1 MTLLSAHDRI
11 RVIYDAREM
20 TGSGKAARVQGMAS
34 YTSAGRL
41 GKLLRRG
48 RAFLAVAFAGDPYR
62 PAILNFLFWGSLLV
76 TYVFHVS
83 GYFVDD
89 VKLRFG
95 SVPFT
100 LVMGVLAALWLALPW
115 DPRASLRSKLVA
127 PAFMLVLFAL
137 IFLLT
142 DGGWFVLVF
151 PFVFANAAFLFGI
164 RGSVAYAAVP
174 LAISFVSIWAFPY
187 PGSDAGDAFRGAVG
201 LAVLAAVTIGISAAM
216 VEARLRREETEALLD
231 ELESAHAELERYA
244 ERVKELTVA
253 EERARMSREMH
264 DSLGHYLTVINVG
277 LQNAQRFREKKPE
290 AAWKEVEEA
299 RSLTREALSE
309 VRRWVRALKPLALEE
324 RAGPE
329 AMAALAHSFD
339 GTGLDVRF
347 TVEGRERELPGET
360 ELVLYRALQE
370 GLTNALRHSE
380 ARRVTASLAF
390 GLESVSLTVAD
401 DGEGAPEGASE
412 KGFGLGTLGER
423 AGVLGGVLSAG
434 NAPEGVGFVVRVEL
448 PMETR

>member
-1 MTLLSAHDRI
+1 MTR
-11 RVIYDAREM
+11 
-20 TGSGKAARVQGMAS
+20 GGKGAKGRSMAS
-34 YTSAGRL
+34 YISDGRL

-48 RAFLAVAFAGDPYR
+48 RMFLAFAFAGDPYR
-62 PAILNFLFWGSLLV
+62 PAILDFLFWGSLLV

-83 GYFVDD
+83 GFFIED

-95 SVPFT
+95 ALPFT

-115 DPRASLRSKLVA
+115 DPSASLRRKLVA

-142 DGGWFVLVF
+142 DGGWFVLIF
-151 PFVFANAAFLFGI
+151 PFVFANATFLFGI
-164 RGSVAYAAVP
+164 RGSIAYTAAP
-174 LAISFVSIWAFPY
+174 LAISFVSIWVFPY
-187 PGSDAGDAFRGAVG
+187 PGSDAGDAFRGAAG
-201 LAVLAAVTIGISAAM
+201 LAVLAAFAIGICAAM
-216 VEARLRREETEALLD
+216 VEAKRRREETEDLLG

-277 LQNAQRFREKKPE
+277 LQNAQRFREKRPE
-290 AAWKEVEEA
+290 AAWEEVEEA
-299 RSLTREALSE
+299 RGLTREALSE

-324 RAGPE
+324 GAGPE
-329 AMAALAHSFD
+329 AMAAMARSFE
-339 GTGLDVRF
+339 GTGFDVRF
-347 TVEGRERELPGET
+347 TVEGPERELSGEA

-370 GLTNALRHSE
+370 GLTNALKHSK

-390 GLESVSLTVAD
+390 GEGSVSLVVAD

-412 KGFGLGTLGER
+412 KGFGLATLGER
-423 AGVLGGVLSAG
+423 IEALGGVLSAG
-434 NAPEGVGFVVRVEL
+434 NTPEGGFALRVEL
-448 PMETR
+448 PVVAR

>member
-1 MTLLSAHDRI
+1 MAFYVWD
-11 RVIYDAREM
+11 
-20 TGSGKAARVQGMAS
+20 GK
-34 YTSAGRL
+34 L

-48 RAFLAVAFAGDPYR
+48 RASLAFAFARDAHR

-83 GYFVDD
+83 GFFVDD

-95 SVPFT
+95 LVPFT
-100 LVMGVLAALWLALPW
+100 LVMGILAALWLALPW
-115 DPRASLRSKLVA
+115 DPRASRRRKLVA

-164 RGSVAYAAVP
+164 RGSIAYAVVP

-187 PGSDAGDAFRGAVG
+187 PGSDVGDAFRDTAG
-201 LAVLAAVTIGISAAM
+201 LAVLAAFAIGICAGM
-216 VEARLRREETEALLD
+216 VEARRRREETENLLG
-231 ELESAHAELERYA
+231 EIEAAHAELERYA
-244 ERVKELTVA
+244 AKVKELTVT

-277 LQNAQRFREKKPE
+277 LQNAQRFREKRPE
-290 AAWKEVEEA
+290 AAWEEVEEA
-299 RSLTREALSE
+299 KGLTREALSE

-329 AMAALAHSFD
+329 ALAALAHSFD
-339 GTGLDVRF
+339 GTGFDVRF
-347 TVEGRERELPGET
+347 RVEGTERELSGEA

-370 GLTNALRHSE
+370 GLTNALKHSK

-390 GLESVSLTVAD
+390 GVGSVSLTVAD

-412 KGFGLGTLGER
+412 KGFGLATLGER
-423 AGVLGGVLSAG
+423 AEALGGVLSAS
-434 NAPEGVGFVVRVEL
+434 NSSEGGFALRVEL
-448 PMETR
+448 PMEGR

>member
-1 MTLLSAHDRI
+1 
-11 RVIYDAREM
+11 
-20 TGSGKAARVQGMAS
+20 MAS
-34 YTSAGRL
+34 YTSDGRL
-41 GKLLRRG
+41 GKLLRRVWTS
-48 RAFLAVAFAGDPYR
+48 LAFALAENPYR
-62 PAILNFLFWGSLLV
+62 PAILNVLFWGSLLV

-83 GYFVDD
+83 GFFVDD

-95 SVPFT
+95 AVPFT
-100 LVMGVLAALWLALPW
+100 LGMGVLAALWLALPW
-115 DPRASLRSKLVA
+115 DPRASRRRKLVA

-151 PFVFANAAFLFGI
+151 PFVFANATFLFGI
-164 RGSVAYAAVP
+164 RGSIAYAAAP
-174 LAISFVSIWAFPY
+174 LAISFVSIWSFPY
-187 PGSDAGDAFRGAVG
+187 PGTDVGDAFRDTAG
-201 LAVLAAVTIGISAAM
+201 LAVLAAFAIGICAAM
-216 VEARLRREETEALLD
+216 VEARRRREETEDLLG
-231 ELESAHAELERYA
+231 ELESAHAKLERYA

-277 LQNAQRFREKKPE
+277 LQNAQRFREKRPD
-290 AAWKEVEEA
+290 AAWEEVEEA
-299 RSLTREALSE
+299 RSLTQEALSE

-329 AMAALAHSFD
+329 ALAALAHSFE
-339 GTGLDVRF
+339 GSGFDVRF
-347 TVEGRERELPGET
+347 TVEGSERELSGET

-370 GLTNALRHSE
+370 GLTNALKHSK

-390 GLESVSLTVAD
+390 GEESVSLTVAD

-412 KGFGLGTLGER
+412 KGFGLATLGER
-423 AGVLGGVLSAG
+423 AGALGGVLSAG
-434 NAPEGVGFVVRVEL
+434 NSSEEGFALRVEL
-448 PMETR
+448 PMEGR